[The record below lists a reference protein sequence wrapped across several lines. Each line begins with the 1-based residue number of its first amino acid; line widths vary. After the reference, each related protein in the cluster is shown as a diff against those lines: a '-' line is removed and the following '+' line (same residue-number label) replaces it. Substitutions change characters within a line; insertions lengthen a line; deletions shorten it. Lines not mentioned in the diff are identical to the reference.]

1 MYIVLV
7 QTLDGEYFL
16 VSSPYLVSAGDM
28 IEFGENR
35 LAVCVNKAFCEK
47 GAIELVKCV
56 SDVYEAK
63 QIYLPIKMSGKEKTQ

>member
-7 QTLDGEYFL
+7 QTMDGEYYL
-16 VSSPYLVSAGDM
+16 VHSSYLVSAGDM
-28 IEFGENR
+28 IEFDENK
-35 LAVCVNKAFCEK
+35 LGICVKKAFCEEN
-47 GAIELVKCV
+47 AIELVKCV